1 MMRRIFCPA
10 ILFCGFLSGVAVAG
24 DVPDVKT
31 GLWSTTTNTGDPNAP
46 RQTVTMCTSTA
57 LLQTVFDQHLKDP
70 KQPCKQTS
78 VSHNGAT
85 TMEQNECKFG
95 DTITKSKVITVT
107 TGNTAV
113 HTEIHQEGKSTVTV
127 SESKYV
133 GACPPGMQLGDYVGP
148 DGKKSN
154 VLHPGNVQAPAKA
167 P

>member
-1 MMRRIFCPA
+1 MVGRLCA
-10 ILFCGFLSGVAVAG
+10 AVLFCVCSSRAALAG

-31 GLWSTTTNTGDPNAP
+31 GLWSTTTTTGVPNAP

-57 LLQTVFDQHLKDP
+57 LLQTVFDRHLKDP

-85 TMEQNECKFG
+85 TTEQNECKFG
-95 DTITKSKVITVT
+95 DTVTKSKVITVT
-107 TGNTAV
+107 SGNTAV
-113 HTEIHQEGKSTVTV
+113 HTEIHQEGTSAVTV

-133 GACPPGMQLGDYVGP
+133 GACPAGMQLGDYVGP
-148 DGKKSN
+148 DGRKAN
-154 VLHPGNVQAPAKA
+154 VLHPDQAPAQA

>member
-1 MMRRIFCPA
+1 MRGRLCATIFSCV
-10 ILFCGFLSGVAVAG
+10 CVSGAALAG

-31 GLWSTTTNTGDPNAP
+31 GLWSTTTNTGEPNTP

-70 KQPCKQTS
+70 KQPCKQTG

-85 TMEQNECKFG
+85 TTEQTECKFG
-95 DTITKSKVITVT
+95 DTVTRSKVITVA
-107 TGNTAV
+107 TGDTAV
-113 HTEIHQEGKSTVTV
+113 HTEIHEEGKSTVTV
-127 SESKYV
+127 SESRYV
-133 GACPPGMQLGDYVGP
+133 GACPPGMQLGDFVGP

-154 VLHPGNVQAPAKA
+154 VLHPGGGQPPSKS

>member
-1 MMRRIFCPA
+1 MRE
-10 ILFCGFLSGVAVAG
+10 ILCFGAVSWVLISGVSHAG

-31 GLWSTTTNTGDPNAP
+31 GLWSTTTNPGDPSVP

-57 LLQTVFDQHLKDP
+57 LLQTVYDQHLKDP

-78 VSHNGAT
+78 VTHNGAT
-85 TMEQNECKFG
+85 TTEKNECKFG
-95 DTITKSKVITVT
+95 DAVTKSTVVT
-107 TGNTAV
+107 VASADTAV
-113 HTEIHQEGKSTVTV
+113 HTEIHQDGKSTVVV

-133 GACPPGMQLGDYVGP
+133 GACPAGMQLGDFVGP

-154 VLHPGNVQAPAKA
+154 VLHPGNDRTPAKT

>member
-1 MMRRIFCPA
+1 MRGRLCPA
-10 ILFCGFLSGVAVAG
+10 ILCCVCLCSAAVAG

-31 GLWSTTTNTGDPNAP
+31 GLWSTTTNTGDTNVP

-70 KQPCKQTS
+70 KQPCRQTS

-85 TMEQNECKFG
+85 TTEQNECKFG
-95 DTITKSKVITVT
+95 DTVTKSKVITVT
-107 TGNTAV
+107 NGNTAV

-133 GACPPGMQLGDYVGP
+133 GACPAGMQLGDYVGP

-154 VLHPGNVQAPAKA
+154 VLHPDQAPAKA
-167 P
+167 S